1 MKTNDFLCHRC
12 NYKWEQLW
20 SKDDKIRCPK
30 CGSFKFRKL
39 IASPIIHSK
48 TISDSSLRAQGI
60 VE

>member
-1 MKTNDFLCHRC
+1 MRTNDFFCHPC
-12 NYKWEQLW
+12 KYIWEMVW
-20 SKDDKIRCPK
+20 SKDDKITCPK
-30 CGSFKFRKL
+30 CQGDKVRKL